1 MFTDLCLL
9 VWINPQ
15 MSFWL
20 CEYKN
25 RLFHIVRKSCKSKWL
40 TAEVLVTYHQT
51 FFFIYMVAV
60 HSWWHLKS
68 FQQYM
73 HPKLLIFQDSRFW
86 CSRTFEA
93 KISRNLLKQFKNSL
107 ESDLISTQK
116 LYFECVQTFGTR
128 ICQLVKGMKENI
140 RNTQVKNLVQ
150 RAKNANWTM
159 QKRSHPC

>member
-1 MFTDLCLL
+1 MISKATFPTKKRMFTDLCLL

-60 HSWWHLKS
+60 HSWWHLRS
-68 FQQYM
+68 FQQYT
-73 HPKLLIFQDSRFW
+73 HLWKLKNLMQQNIWSNNFKKFAQTVQRWFGERFHFDTKVLFW
-86 CSRTFEA
+86 ICSFW
-93 KISRNLLKQFKNSL
+93 S
-107 ESDLISTQK
+107 SDLPTRESYGAK
-116 LYFECVQTFGTR
+116 LSKQ
-128 ICQLVKGMKENI
+128 
-140 RNTQVKNLVQ
+140 
-150 RAKNANWTM
+150 
-159 QKRSHPC
+159 